1 MFALI
6 YDTHDLD
13 NPQKRVISVHKSR
26 ETAEDALEARK
37 KRLGKTV
44 AECNTRIVWVKR
56 KVQPEDV
63 LIDQDFSS
71 WKPGE
76 KIPYGETHSD
86 TD

>member
-6 YDTHDLD
+6 YDTHELD
-13 NPQKRVISVHKSR
+13 KPQKRVISVHQSR
-26 ETAEDALEARK
+26 ENAENALEERK

-44 AECNTRIVWVKR
+44 EECDTRIVWVKR
-56 KVQPEDV
+56 KVQREDV
-63 LIDQDFSS
+63 VIDQDFLT

>member
-6 YDTHDLD
+6 YDTHELD
-13 NPQKRVISVHKSR
+13 KPLKRVISVHKSR
-26 ETAEDALEARK
+26 QTAESALEKRMT
-37 KRLGKTV
+37 RLGKTV
-44 AECNTRIVWVKR
+44 EECDTRIVWVKR
-56 KVQPEDV
+56 KVQREDV
-63 LIDQDFSS
+63 VLDKDFST

>member
-13 NPQKRVISVHKSR
+13 KPLKRVISVHKSR
-26 ETAEDALEARK
+26 ENAESALEERK

-44 AECNTRIVWVKR
+44 EECDTRIVWVKR
-56 KVQPEDV
+56 KVRREDV
-63 LIDQDFSS
+63 VIDKDFST

>member
-13 NPQKRVISVHKSR
+13 KPLKRVISVHKHR
-26 ETAEDALEARK
+26 ENAETALEERK

-44 AECNTRIVWVKR
+44 EECDTRIVWVKR
-56 KVQPEDV
+56 KVQGEDV
-63 LIDQDFSS
+63 VLDQDFST
-71 WKPGE
+71 WKAGE